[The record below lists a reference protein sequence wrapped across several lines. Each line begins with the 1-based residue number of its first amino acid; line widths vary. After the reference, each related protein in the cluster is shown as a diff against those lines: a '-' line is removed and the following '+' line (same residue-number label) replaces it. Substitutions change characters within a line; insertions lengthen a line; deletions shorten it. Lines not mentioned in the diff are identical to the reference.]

1 MNFFTETFRRL
12 VLETPSYFKK
22 LIYFGIALGTVG
34 AGLIAIPELEQFHA
48 IGEKLFI
55 IGLVSG
61 VIAKTAVK
69 DTNQI

>member
-1 MNFFTETFRRL
+1 MNFLKETFRRL

-22 LIYFGIALGTVG
+22 LIYFGITLGTIG
-34 AGLIAIPELEQFHA
+34 AGLMAIPELAQFHP

-55 IGLVSG
+55 VGLVSG

>member
-1 MNFFTETFRRL
+1 MNFVKETFRRL

-22 LIYFGIALGTVG
+22 LIYFGIAIGAVG
-34 AGLIAIPELEQFHA
+34 AGLMAIPELASFHA

-55 IGLVSG
+55 VGLVSG
-61 VIAKTAVK
+61 VIAKTAVN